1 MEKQKTGSG
10 EQHDGLEKDH
20 CAVFVWKEI
29 IKMQKRIKNP
39 LHKYTYRIIIMHNY
53 SENIQLYASAPHK
66 NMQRRKAPVPFLT
79 RIGRKADWDPANYDR
94 EEKRL

>member
-39 LHKYTYRIIIMHNY
+39 LHKYTYRTIIMHNY
-53 SENIQLYASAPHK
+53 SENIQLYASAPQKHAEK
-66 NMQRRKAPVPFLT
+66 KSSGPFFNTDRK
-79 RIGRKADWDPANYDR
+79 
-94 EEKRL
+94 ES

>member
-29 IKMQKRIKNP
+29 IKMQKEKNL

-53 SENIQLYASAPHK
+53 SENIQLYASAPTK
-66 NMQRRKAPVPFLT
+66 TCREEQLRSLFLT
-79 RIGRKADWDPANYDR
+79 WTGRKADWDPTNYDR

>member
-20 CAVFVWKEI
+20 CAVFVWKEF
-29 IKMQKRIKNP
+29 IKMQKRIKNL

-53 SENIQLYASAPHK
+53 SKNIQLYASAPQKHAEK
-66 NMQRRKAPVPFLT
+66 KSSGPFFNTDRK
-79 RIGRKADWDPANYDR
+79 
-94 EEKRL
+94 ES

>member
-20 CAVFVWKEI
+20 CAVFVEKIRTAGPDPVPFICVRSEF

-53 SENIQLYASAPHK
+53 SENIQLYASAPTK
-66 NMQRRKAPVPFLT
+66 T
-79 RIGRKADWDPANYDR
+79 CR
-94 EEKRL
+94 EEKLRSLF

>member
-29 IKMQKRIKNP
+29 IKMQKRIKNL

-53 SENIQLYASAPHK
+53 SKNIQLYASAPTK
-66 NMQRRKAPVPFLT
+66 T
-79 RIGRKADWDPANYDR
+79 CR
-94 EEKRL
+94 EEKLRSLFNTDRKES

>member
-53 SENIQLYASAPHK
+53 SENIQLYASAPTK
-66 NMQRRKAPVPFLT
+66 TCREEKLRSLLT
-79 RIGRKADWDPANYDR
+79 RTGRKADWDPANYDR

>member
-29 IKMQKRIKNP
+29 IKMQKRIKNL

-53 SENIQLYASAPHK
+53 SKNIQLYASAPTK
-66 NMQRRKAPVPFLT
+66 TCREEQLRSLFLT
-79 RIGRKADWDPANYDR
+79 RIGRKADWDPVNYDR

>member
-1 MEKQKTGSG
+1 MEKQKTGSR

-29 IKMQKRIKNP
+29 IKMQKRIKNL

-53 SENIQLYASAPHK
+53 SGNIQLYASAPQKHAEK
-66 NMQRRKAPVPFLT
+66 KSSGPFFNTDRK
-79 RIGRKADWDPANYDR
+79 
-94 EEKRL
+94 ES